1 MVATIKKE
9 FSIEE
14 PLDKVWAN
22 ISNPNEIVSCVPG
35 AELTETI
42 DETHY
47 KGQVSLK
54 FGPVKTQY
62 AGQIEI
68 TEMDHTLHK
77 MGLNGKGLDSKGKG
91 SAEMNMTGVVIE
103 EDGKVNVTF
112 QMEITIV
119 GMLAQ
124 FGSRLINDVSDQMLD
139 QFIGNFKAKL
149 AGQEYD
155 NSLKAGSVVGS
166 IIKGVFKKSN
176 N

>member
-14 PLDKVWAN
+14 PLDKVWAS

-54 FGPVKTQY
+54 FGPVKAQY

-68 TEMDHTLHK
+68 TEMDHTQHK

-91 SAEMNMTGVVIE
+91 SAEM
-103 EDGKVNVTF
+103 
-112 QMEITIV
+112 
-119 GMLAQ
+119 
-124 FGSRLINDVSDQMLD
+124 VSTRAPLLR
-139 QFIGNFKAKL
+139 ATCR
-149 AGQEYD
+149 
-155 NSLKAGSVVGS
+155 
-166 IIKGVFKKSN
+166 
-176 N
+176 